1 MEDRCVVCGIDV
13 SDQSR
18 HYCLNCER
26 EKDNINQKKAE
37 ELRYQIRRR
46 KYIRWINEKPPK
58 WKFISYIKW
67 LNARP
72 PRP

>member
-1 MEDRCVVCGIDV
+1 MEDRCVACGIDV

-18 HYCLNCER
+18 QYCLNCER
-26 EKDNINQKKAE
+26 KTNNMNSKK
-37 ELRYQIRRR
+37 ELRYKIRLRN
-46 KYIRWINEKPPK
+46 YIRWINTKPPK

-67 LNARP
+67 LGERP